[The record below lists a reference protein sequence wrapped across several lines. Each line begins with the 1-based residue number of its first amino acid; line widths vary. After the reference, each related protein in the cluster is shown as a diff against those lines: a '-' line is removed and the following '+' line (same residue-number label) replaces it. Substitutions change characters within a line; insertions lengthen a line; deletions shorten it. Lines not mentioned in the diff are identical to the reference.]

1 MSNLK
6 AQLLKSGL
14 VDNKRAK
21 KIHQQQ
27 LEAGKAAKDEAKNQV
42 QKTMAEKAEKDRL
55 LNLQLKEEQEKKA
68 ILAQIK
74 QLIETNK
81 IDRAGGEVAYQFT
94 DDKKIKKLY
103 LTDVQFNQVTKGI
116 IAIVRFADGYELV
129 PAAVAEKIATRDA
142 NLVLVLN
149 VKNQATATEE
159 TEEDPYANYQIPDD
173 LMW

>member
-6 AQLLKSGL
+6 SQLLKSGL

-42 QKTMAEKAEKDRL
+42 QQAMAEKAEKDRL

-103 LTDVQFNQVTKGI
+103 VTDLQFNQVTKGI

-129 PAAVAEKIATRDA
+129 PARVAEKIAIRDA

-149 VKNQATATEE
+149 LKPETTATE
-159 TEEDPYANYQIPDD
+159 TVEEDPYANYQIPDD

>member
-27 LEAGKAAKDEAKNQV
+27 LEAGKSAKDEAKNQV
-42 QKTMAEKAEKDRL
+42 QQAMAEKAEKDRL

-68 ILAQIK
+68 ILPQIK

-103 LTDVQFNQVTKGI
+103 VTDLQFKQVTKGI

-129 PAAVAEKIATRDA
+129 PARVAEKIATRDA

-149 VKNQATATEE
+149 LKAETTATE
-159 TEEDPYANYQIPDD
+159 TAEEDPYADYQIPDD

>member
-6 AQLLKSGL
+6 SQLLKSGL

-27 LEAGKAAKDEAKNQV
+27 LEAGKAAQDEAKNLV
-42 QKTMAEKAEKDRL
+42 QQAMAEKAEKDRL
-55 LNLQLKEEQEKKA
+55 LNLQIKEQQEKKA
-68 ILAQIK
+68 IVAQIK

-103 LTDVQFNQVTKGI
+103 RSNYTGEELIREMHYV
-116 IAIVRFADGYELV
+116 DGKWEKTSEFI
-129 PAAVAEKIATRDA
+129 PNAVEVDGHF
-142 NLVLVLN
+142 VWF
-149 VKNQATATEE
+149 
-159 TEEDPYANYQIPDD
+159 PDD
-173 LMW
+173 GNSAFSVALK

>member
-27 LEAGKAAKDEAKNQV
+27 LEAGKAAKDEAKNLV
-42 QKTMAEKAEKDRL
+42 QQAMAEKAEKDRL

-81 IDRAGGEVAYQFT
+81 IDRTGGEVAYQFT

-103 LTDVQFNQVTKGI
+103 VTDVQFNQVTKGI
-116 IAIVRFADGYELV
+116 IAIVRFAEGYELV
-129 PAAVAEKIATRDA
+129 PAAVAAKIASRDA
-142 NLVLVLN
+142 SLVLVLN
-149 VKNQATATEE
+149 VKNETTATE
-159 TEEDPYANYQIPDD
+159 TAEEDPYADYQIPDD

>member
-55 LNLQLKEEQEKKA
+55 LSLQLKEEQADLKTLIRVLEAENERLSKKTF
-68 ILAQIK
+68 
-74 QLIETNK
+74 TN
-81 IDRAGGEVAYQFT
+81 
-94 DDKKIKKLY
+94 
-103 LTDVQFNQVTKGI
+103 
-116 IAIVRFADGYELV
+116 
-129 PAAVAEKIATRDA
+129 
-142 NLVLVLN
+142 
-149 VKNQATATEE
+149 
-159 TEEDPYANYQIPDD
+159 
-173 LMW
+173 